1 MTSCLGIYVGENIIK
16 YAKVNKEKDNLKIEA
31 FGVKFYKNSK
41 ETIDQIVAET
51 FSNNVPISVNT
62 SNETYDYFY
71 MSNLLNKKDLQKAAS
86 TEFESLCYE
95 RKVNANALETRYAFV
110 SDVNDKERIKVIHVS
125 TDKISINKTLLDF
138 SGHSIS
144 NMSPI
149 SLSIPTIAPIKVKEN
164 IAIINMDDVATV
176 TILTGEKIFDVQ
188 RLSVGAK
195 DVIEKIRENV
205 NSYTKAY
212 EICKNTT
219 IYTMEEQSNT
229 QEGNNYLQNIIPTLY
244 TIATRTKEILNT
256 QLFKINKVYLTGT
269 LTVVNNIEL
278 YFEEILNGVKCEIL
292 KPFFAEEN
300 PSNNIKDY
308 IEVNSAIALG
318 MQGLGYGLGDINFHK
333 KEFFKKFGQLLTTD
347 VSVGGKGKK
356 KGARPA
362 ININID
368 TKKMKTWVT
377 RDLTFAA
384 ILAILY
390 VGITTYINNATLSKE
405 KEIADVTS
413 DINKQ
418 ISMIESDKK
427 KIDEKKSE
435 YDTLVTNLQNASD
448 TVSASQ
454 TYKKVIPVLLSEIM
468 NVIPKGVQLTSI
480 ENTSEKK
487 IVINAQSSKY
497 EQLAIFKTVLKS
509 EGILEP
515 SSVVS
520 SEAVKEGDIVKI
532 VIEGV
537 LP

>member
-1 MTSCLGIYVGENIIK
+1 M
-16 YAKVNKEKDNLKIEA
+16 
-31 FGVKFYKNSK
+31 
-41 ETIDQIVAET
+41 
-51 FSNNVPISVNT
+51 
-62 SNETYDYFY
+62 
-71 MSNLLNKKDLQKAAS
+71 
-86 TEFESLCYE
+86 
-95 RKVNANALETRYAFV
+95 
-110 SDVNDKERIKVIHVS
+110 
-125 TDKISINKTLLDF
+125 
-138 SGHSIS
+138 
-144 NMSPI
+144 
-149 SLSIPTIAPIKVKEN
+149 
-164 IAIINMDDVATV
+164 
-176 TILTGEKIFDVQ
+176 
-188 RLSVGAK
+188 
-195 DVIEKIRENV
+195 
-205 NSYTKAY
+205 
-212 EICKNTT
+212 
-219 IYTMEEQSNT
+219 
-229 QEGNNYLQNIIPTLY
+229 
-244 TIATRTKEILNT
+244 NT

-356 KGARPA
+356 KGARPS

-368 TKKMKTWVT
+368 TKKMRTWVT
-377 RDLTFAA
+377 RDLTFASV
-384 ILAILY
+384 LVILY

>member
-1 MTSCLGIYVGENIIK
+1 
-16 YAKVNKEKDNLKIEA
+16 
-31 FGVKFYKNSK
+31 
-41 ETIDQIVAET
+41 
-51 FSNNVPISVNT
+51 
-62 SNETYDYFY
+62 
-71 MSNLLNKKDLQKAAS
+71 
-86 TEFESLCYE
+86 
-95 RKVNANALETRYAFV
+95 
-110 SDVNDKERIKVIHVS
+110 
-125 TDKISINKTLLDF
+125 
-138 SGHSIS
+138 
-144 NMSPI
+144 
-149 SLSIPTIAPIKVKEN
+149 
-164 IAIINMDDVATV
+164 
-176 TILTGEKIFDVQ
+176 
-188 RLSVGAK
+188 
-195 DVIEKIRENV
+195 
-205 NSYTKAY
+205 
-212 EICKNTT
+212 
-219 IYTMEEQSNT
+219 
-229 QEGNNYLQNIIPTLY
+229 
-244 TIATRTKEILNT
+244 
-256 QLFKINKVYLTGT
+256 
-269 LTVVNNIEL
+269 
-278 YFEEILNGVKCEIL
+278 
-292 KPFFAEEN
+292 
-300 PSNNIKDY
+300 
-308 IEVNSAIALG
+308 

-356 KGARPA
+356 KGARPS

-377 RDLTFAA
+377 RDLTFASV
-384 ILAILY
+384 LVILY

-487 IVINAQSSKY
+487 FVINAQSSKY